1 MNNAVVA
8 RSYATGAV
16 SGPSFLRGL
25 VGDVN
30 TGASVVSSFWDT
42 QTTGQGTS
50 AGGAGAVGRTTAQM
64 QQLATFTAAGW
75 AIDDAGGTGTGW
87 RIYEGR
93 TYPLLRHFFTAPLTA
108 TAASGT
114 KPFDGT
120 TATSLGVTYTPA
132 APDARLLG
140 TASVVADDSAPGTH
154 AARVTGIYS
163 AQHGYD
169 IARVAGT
176 LTITP
181 LAPVTAAI
189 TTSAGTGGTIT
200 CTPNPAPVGAPTA
213 CTATPGA
220 GYTTQSISGC
230 GGTATGAGEN
240 SYTTGAI
247 AAACTVTAQFA
258 LNSYAIAVTPG
269 AGGSATCT
277 PNPVPH
283 GASATCT
290 AVPDAGYR
298 FTGWSGACTG
308 MACNL
313 TSAQAPLAVGA
324 QSARTA
330 PVPVPTPVPT
340 LSQWDTVLLAL
351 CLSIFGLQR
360 LSIKR

>member
-1 MNNAVVA
+1 M
-8 RSYATGAV
+8 
-16 SGPSFLRGL
+16 
-25 VGDVN
+25 
-30 TGASVVSSFWDT
+30 
-42 QTTGQGTS
+42 
-50 AGGAGAVGRTTAQM
+50 
-64 QQLATFTAAGW
+64 
-75 AIDDAGGTGTGW
+75 
-87 RIYEGR
+87 
-93 TYPLLRHFFTAPLTA
+93 
-108 TAASGT
+108 
-114 KPFDGT
+114 
-120 TATSLGVTYTPA
+120 
-132 APDARLLG
+132 
-140 TASVVADDSAPGTH
+140 
-154 AARVTGIYS
+154 
-163 AQHGYD
+163 
-169 IARVAGT
+169 AGT
-176 LTITP
+176 ITITP

-324 QSARTA
+324 QFARTA